1 LALTVGTRLGP
12 YEVTAQIGAG
22 GMGEVY
28 EARDVRLERTVAI
41 KILPAT
47 LTDDADARARFER
60 EARAVA
66 ALNHPHICTLYDV
79 SPNYL
84 VMEMVEGQ
92 PLAGPL
98 PVTRVL
104 ELASQILSA
113 LDAAHRK
120 GITHRDLKPG
130 NILVTKQGVK
140 LLDFGLAK
148 VGATA
153 AAAPVGHSLARA
165 PSELPTGQQTLT
177 GEHMILGT
185 VQYMSPEQAQGKPAD
200 ARSDIFSF
208 GLVLYEMLTGRRA
221 FDGTNPASVMAA
233 ILERDAP
240 SAAGVAPPALDRV
253 LQRCLVKD
261 PEDRWQSA
269 RDIRHAIAT
278 INDAPADTENAAT
291 KRWTLA
297 AASLVGFV
305 TASAIGVA
313 LWTTGPRP
321 QAEQRPLSFHLT
333 PPPGAE
339 FQFSLIG
346 GGSVISPDGQSVA
359 FVAVTNGTPRL
370 WIRALDSLTARA
382 LQDTDGA
389 KLPFWSPDSRA
400 IGFFTSNDLRRID
413 VSGGAAAAVLARAFD
428 SRGGT
433 WNAAGTIVFNPN
445 SVGPLYQVSVSGGT
459 PTPLTTLSDGDSSH
473 RWPKFLPDGRTLL
486 YFVQGTEPGVYVTTL
501 DRPGDTKRVFDTAS
515 EATYVPGQR
524 NNPGYLLWVARDR
537 VMAQPFDPAS
547 AQLIGSVVAVP
558 GTEDVASSVAANRA
572 SVSVSN
578 DGTLLYSSGGSRYQ
592 LGWFGR
598 DGTPRGTV
606 GAVDQY
612 FGLRLS
618 PDGREVLV
626 TIRDA
631 ANGDL
636 WRVDLASGARSRV
649 TSDGGGWYSVW
660 SPDSQRVAFT
670 AVYRREMLQAMNIR
684 GNGEVQNL
692 STFDVQVYPSDW
704 SLDGKYLAYTAVS
717 QSTSDD
723 VWLLAM
729 TGAHTPA
736 PLLQSPYVERHAQF
750 SPDSRWVAFTS
761 NETGRD
767 DVYVQSFPDAGT
779 RRMVSSGGG
788 AYPRWGSGGQELW
801 YRAADGRLMTTP
813 VRLVGSSVEL
823 GTPSAVMRLAESAG
837 VHPYP
842 YDLAADGRILALT
855 PASGGVQDQALT
867 VLMNWQA
874 ALDP

>member
-1 LALTVGTRLGP
+1 MALGPGTRLGP
-12 YEVTAQIGAG
+12 YEISAQIGVG

-28 EARDVRLERTVAI
+28 KARDIRLDRPVAI
-41 KILPAT
+41 KILPAA
-47 LTDDADARARFER
+47 LADDADARARFER

-84 VMEMVEGQ
+84 VMEMVDGQ
-92 PLAGPL
+92 PLSGPL
-98 PVTRVL
+98 PL
-104 ELASQILSA
+104 ERALEFASQILSA

-130 NILVTKQGVK
+130 NILVTKRGVK

-148 VGATA
+148 LGTSGAA
-153 AAAPVGHSLARA
+153 GSIGQRLAHA

-208 GLVLYEMLTGRRA
+208 GLVLYEMLTGKRA
-221 FDGTNPASVMAA
+221 FDGTNPASVIAA

-240 SAAGVAPPALDRV
+240 SAADVAPPLLERV

-261 PEDRWQSA
+261 PDERWQSA
-269 RDIRHAIAT
+269 QDISHALAMV
-278 INDAPADTENAAT
+278 NDVPAGTGNAVT

-297 AASLVGFV
+297 VASLVGFV

-313 LWTTGPRP
+313 LWTTWPRP
-321 QAEQRPLSFHLT
+321 QAELRPLSFHLT

-339 FQFSLIG
+339 FEFSPNS

-359 FVAVTNGTPRL
+359 FVAATNGTPRL
-370 WIRALDSLTARA
+370 WIRALDSLTARE

-389 KLPFWSPDSRA
+389 RFPFWSPDSHA
-400 IGFFTSNDLRRID
+400 IGFFTSSDLRRID
-413 VSGGAAAAVLARAFD
+413 VSGAAAVVLARALD

-433 WNAAGTIVFNPN
+433 WNADGAIVFSPN
-445 SVGPLYQVSVSGGT
+445 SVGPLYQVSASGGT
-459 PTPLTTLSDGDSSH
+459 PTPLTALSAGESSR

-486 YFVQGTEPGVYVTTL
+486 YFVQGTEPGVYLTTL
-501 DRPGDTKRVFDTAS
+501 DRPGDTKRVLNTAS
-515 EATYVPGQR
+515 DATYVPGQS
-524 NNPGYLLWVARDR
+524 NSPGYLVWVARDTL
-537 VMAQPFDPAS
+537 MAQPFDSAS
-547 AQLIGSVVAVP
+547 AQLMGSAVAVP
-558 GTEDVASSVAANRA
+558 GTEDVASSVATNRA

-578 DGTLLYSSGGSRYQ
+578 DGTLLYSAGGSRYQ

-598 DGTPRGTV
+598 DGTPRGIV
-606 GAVDQY
+606 GAIDQY
-612 FGLRLS
+612 IGLRLS
-618 PDGREVLV
+618 PDGHEVLV

-649 TSDGGGWYSVW
+649 TSEGRGWYAVW
-660 SPDSQRVAFT
+660 SPDSQQVAFT
-670 AVYRREMLQAMNIR
+670 ALNRREVLQAMNTR
-684 GNGEVQNL
+684 GGGEVQNL

-704 SLDGKYLAYTAVS
+704 SLDGKYLAYTANS
-717 QSTSDD
+717 QGTSNDI
-723 VWLLAM
+723 WLLAM
-729 TGAHTPA
+729 TGARKPA
-736 PLLQSPYVERHAQF
+736 PLLQSPFSERHAQF
-750 SPDSRWVAFTS
+750 SPDGRWLAFTS

-767 DVYVQSFPDAGT
+767 DVYVQSFPIAAI

-788 AYPRWGSGGQELW
+788 AYPRWGSGGGELL
-801 YRAADGRLMTTP
+801 YRAPDGRLMNIS

-823 GTPSAVMRLAESAG
+823 GTPSVVMRLVDTAG

-842 YDLAADGRILALT
+842 YDVAADGRILALT
-855 PASGGVQDQALT
+855 PASGPAQDLTLT

-874 ALDP
+874 ALEP